1 MVPGALL
8 QGTSLCLLG
17 LSRSGAGRALVH
29 QATLPTHPH
38 TCYCL
43 EFSWQRWELGIVTS
57 DEGSEAGGVGDRNGL
72 AQTFL
77 GSAGQSHGED
87 GSLWPPSPCRVQLAA
102 DAPSEECPGGTSTG
116 PLWGHFLNLGGT
128 RGGQASLLGNDV
140 GSSFCALPGFTR
152 GRLGWEL
159 ARVCRGKC
167 CLVRSSSS
175 ADEQQLLKQGRG
187 PGGGWGGRAS
197 VSSFEHKHSVSV
209 IGL

>member
-38 TCYCL
+38 TWYCL
-43 EFSWQRWELGIVTS
+43 ELSWQRWELGIGTS
-57 DEGSEAGGVGDRNGL
+57 DEGSEAGGVGDRSRL
-72 AQTFL
+72 AQTFM
-77 GSAGQSHGED
+77 GSDGQSHGVD
-87 GSLWPPSPCRVQLAA
+87 GSLWTPSPCRVQLAA

-116 PLWGHFLNLGGT
+116 PLWGHFLNLGGS
-128 RGGQASLLGNDV
+128 RGGQVSLLGNDV

-159 ARVCRGKC
+159 GRVCRGKC

-175 ADEQQLLKQGRG
+175 ADEQQLLEQGRD
-187 PGGGWGGRAS
+187 PGGGWAGGVPRFPHLSISTAS
-197 VSSFEHKHSVSV
+197 VL
-209 IGL
+209 GL